1 MQSSLLQL
9 SLFLLMITERS
20 YQEAAHVRKRE
31 RIISLPYFV
40 VMDFWR
46 SEDHKESGELKWEL
60 RFRTNMRFVVR
71 TEGSDQFD
79 RDSRFAFT

>member
-1 MQSSLLQL
+1 
-9 SLFLLMITERS
+9 MIAERS
-20 YQEAAHVRKRE
+20 YQEVAHVRKRD
-31 RIISLPYFV
+31 RFISLPRFV

-60 RFRTNMRFVVR
+60 RFRTNVLFVVR

-79 RDSRFAFT
+79 RDSRFVFT